1 MGLVW
6 LAAEFDTDGNCVGYV
21 GYWELTDP
29 PTFLENAG
37 LHSTAESAVAW
48 ARERTPTVLIRPPGH
63 KDHLWA
69 GGGEP
74 WPGREVWTPT
84 ADEP

>member
-1 MGLVW
+1 
-6 LAAEFDTDGNCVGYV
+6 
-21 GYWELTDP
+21 
-29 PTFLENAG
+29 
-37 LHSTAESAVAW
+37 VAW